1 MTLFLKKR
9 KRKMTMKIGNDADL
23 IYKQGG
29 IMAYIK
35 KKSERK
41 FKITV

>member
-1 MTLFLKKR
+1 
-9 KRKMTMKIGNDADL
+9 MTMKIGNDADL
-23 IYKQGG
+23 IDKQGG

-41 FKITV
+41 LKINVCNGYKVNG

>member
-1 MTLFLKKR
+1 
-9 KRKMTMKIGNDADL
+9 MKIGNDADL

-35 KKSERK
+35 KNPNENSKSPSAMAIRSTGK
-41 FKITV
+41 NG